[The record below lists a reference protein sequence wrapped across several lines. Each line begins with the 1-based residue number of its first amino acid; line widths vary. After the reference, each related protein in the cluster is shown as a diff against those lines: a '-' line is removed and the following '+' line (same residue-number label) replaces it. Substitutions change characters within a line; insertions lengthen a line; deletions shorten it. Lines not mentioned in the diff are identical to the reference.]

1 MEIGTQKIQHN
12 NWLSIAG
19 LLLLFVPVSIYIV
32 WIMAYS
38 ANPSATQA
46 ESVAIYLSYFQPFMR
61 SITATSVLLVISA
74 IGAIVLSV
82 IGRKSAGKFFSIIS
96 LIVIIAA
103 SFLLFL
109 QVFSLL

>member
-1 MEIGTQKIQHN
+1 MESRTQKIQYKN
-12 NWLSIAG
+12 RLSIAG
-19 LLLLFVPVSIYIV
+19 LLLLFVPVSIYIL
-32 WIMAYS
+32 WIMASS

-46 ESVAIYLSYFQPFMR
+46 ENVAIYLSYFPLFLR
-61 SITATSVLLVISA
+61 SIAATSVLLVISS

-82 IGRKSAGKFFSIIS
+82 SGRKRANKFFSVIS

-109 QVFSLL
+109 QIFSLL